1 LDFRFWILDGK
12 HLNPKSDF
20 YKYSRRKFMQEERD
34 LTPEEKEEQTRQTEK
49 EPPET
54 AEHPIPGI
62 EHKREPD
69 AENIM
74 PVEDGPGT
82 F

>member
-1 LDFRFWILDGK
+1 
-12 HLNPKSDF
+12 
-20 YKYSRRKFMQEERD
+20 MQEERD
-34 LTPEEKEEQTRQTEK
+34 LISEEKDERAELVSDEQLPLEI
-49 EPPET
+49 
-54 AEHPIPGI
+54 AEHPVPGI
-62 EHKREPD
+62 KHESEPD

>member
-1 LDFRFWILDGK
+1 
-12 HLNPKSDF
+12 
-20 YKYSRRKFMQEERD
+20 MQEERE
-34 LTPEEKEEQTRQTEK
+34 LTSEEKIVSTESTVTD
-49 EPPET
+49 EPPGE
-54 AEHPIPGI
+54 AEHPVPGI
-62 EHKREPD
+62 KHEREPD

>member
-1 LDFRFWILDGK
+1 
-12 HLNPKSDF
+12 
-20 YKYSRRKFMQEERD
+20 MQGERD
-34 LTPEEKEEQTRQTEK
+34 SVPQEKDEQTELVTPMN

-54 AEHPIPGI
+54 AEHPVPGI
-62 EHKREPD
+62 KHEREPD

-74 PVEDGPGT
+74 PVEDRPGT

>member
-1 LDFRFWILDGK
+1 
-12 HLNPKSDF
+12 
-20 YKYSRRKFMQEERD
+20 MQRNDIDQE
-34 LTPEEKEEQTRQTEK
+34 
-49 EPPET
+49 PET
-54 AEHPIPGI
+54 DLGRADNSTQHEEPEHPAPDI
-62 EHKREPD
+62 EHYPEPD

>member
-1 LDFRFWILDGK
+1 
-12 HLNPKSDF
+12 
-20 YKYSRRKFMQEERD
+20 MQEERD
-34 LTPEEKEEQTRQTEK
+34 LIPADEDERTES
-49 EPPET
+49 ESNESQPPET
-54 AEHPIPGI
+54 AEHPVPGI
-62 EHKREPD
+62 KHEHEPD

>member
-1 LDFRFWILDGK
+1 
-12 HLNPKSDF
+12 
-20 YKYSRRKFMQEERD
+20 MQNEKDLSEEIRNEREESKKREERNS
-34 LTPEEKEEQTRQTEK
+34 
-49 EPPET
+49 PET
-54 AEHPIPGI
+54 AEHPVPGI
-62 EHKREPD
+62 KHEHEPD

>member
-1 LDFRFWILDGK
+1 
-12 HLNPKSDF
+12 
-20 YKYSRRKFMQEERD
+20 MQEEKD
-34 LTPEEKEEQTRQTEK
+34 LLPEEKDEQPQHIEN

-54 AEHPIPGI
+54 TERPVPGI
-62 EHKREPD
+62 KYKSEPD

-74 PVEDGPGT
+74 PVQDGPGT

>member
-1 LDFRFWILDGK
+1 
-12 HLNPKSDF
+12 
-20 YKYSRRKFMQEERD
+20 MQDEKD
-34 LTPEEKEEQTRQTEK
+34 LAHEEKDEQPQHTEN

-54 AEHPIPGI
+54 AEHPVPGI
-62 EHKREPD
+62 KHEHEPD

-74 PVEDGPGT
+74 PIEDGPGT

>member
-1 LDFRFWILDGK
+1 
-12 HLNPKSDF
+12 
-20 YKYSRRKFMQEERD
+20 MQEEKD
-34 LTPEEKEEQTRQTEK
+34 SIPEEKDEQRQHIEN

-54 AEHPIPGI
+54 AEHPVPGI
-62 EHKREPD
+62 KHENEPD

>member
-1 LDFRFWILDGK
+1 
-12 HLNPKSDF
+12 
-20 YKYSRRKFMQEERD
+20 MQEEKD
-34 LTPEEKEEQTRQTEK
+34 SLFEEKYEQPQGIEN

-54 AEHPIPGI
+54 AEHPVPGI
-62 EHKREPD
+62 KHENEPD

>member
-1 LDFRFWILDGK
+1 
-12 HLNPKSDF
+12 
-20 YKYSRRKFMQEERD
+20 MQEEKD
-34 LTPEEKEEQTRQTEK
+34 SMLEEKDERPQPIEN

-54 AEHPIPGI
+54 AEHPVPGI
-62 EHKREPD
+62 KHKPEPD

-74 PVEDGPGT
+74 PIEGGPGT

>member
-1 LDFRFWILDGK
+1 M
-12 HLNPKSDF
+12 PKKNDST
-20 YKYSRRKFMQEERD
+20 EREHD
-34 LTPEEKEEQTRQTEK
+34 ETEEQQTG

-54 AEHPIPGI
+54 AEHPVPGI
-62 EHKREPD
+62 KHEKEPD
-69 AENIM
+69 AENMM

>member
-1 LDFRFWILDGK
+1 
-12 HLNPKSDF
+12 
-20 YKYSRRKFMQEERD
+20 MQEERD
-34 LTPEEKEEQTRQTEK
+34 LTPEETDEQTESTTPTN

-54 AEHPIPGI
+54 AEHPAPGI
-62 EHKREPD
+62 KHEREPD

-74 PVEDGPGT
+74 PIEDGPGT

>member
-1 LDFRFWILDGK
+1 M
-12 HLNPKSDF
+12 
-20 YKYSRRKFMQEERD
+20 RRNDIDQE
-34 LTPEEKEEQTRQTEK
+34 PEIEEVVDENDVPV
-49 EPPET
+49 EI
-54 AEHPIPGI
+54 AEHPVPGI
-62 EHKREPD
+62 HHETEPD

>member
-1 LDFRFWILDGK
+1 
-12 HLNPKSDF
+12 
-20 YKYSRRKFMQEERD
+20 MQEEKD
-34 LTPEEKEEQTRQTEK
+34 STPEEKDEQPRHIEN
-49 EPPET
+49 ELPET
-54 AEHPIPGI
+54 AEHPVPGI
-62 EHKREPD
+62 KYKREPD

>member
-1 LDFRFWILDGK
+1 
-12 HLNPKSDF
+12 
-20 YKYSRRKFMQEERD
+20 MQERD
-34 LTPEEKEEQTRQTEK
+34 LIPEEKDERTELVSDEQL
-49 EPPET
+49 PPEID
-54 AEHPIPGI
+54 EHPVPGI
-62 EHKREPD
+62 KHEHEPD

>member
-1 LDFRFWILDGK
+1 
-12 HLNPKSDF
+12 
-20 YKYSRRKFMQEERD
+20 MQRNDIDQEIEREGDEADQNTPVEE
-34 LTPEEKEEQTRQTEK
+34 
-49 EPPET
+49 

-62 EHKREPD
+62 EHYPEPD

-74 PVEDGPGT
+74 PVEDMPGT